1 MIEYKKITKQEKNKL
16 TTVIDTVYNSLERK
30 EFLMFFSEEEI
41 EELFDENKTMN
52 MGAYDGEKLVGT
64 AQLYID
70 ESYVK
75 EIKEA
80 IGLQDNKVVE
90 LGGYIVLEEYRN
102 QGIMKKLETLL
113 IEKAKKLD
121 YEYIVITVHPENIAS
136 NKAVEFTGANLAKTA
151 VWGKYLRNIYV
162 LELKK

>member
-1 MIEYKKITKQEKNKL
+1 MIEYKELFEEEKNQWIVL
-16 TTVIDTVYNSLERK
+16 MNAVLDGLERK
-30 EFLMFFSEEEI
+30 EFFMPFTQQEI
-41 EELFDENKTMN
+41 EELFGENQAIH
-52 MGAYDGEKLVGT
+52 MGAYDGETLVGV
-64 AQLYID
+64 AQLYLN

-75 EIKEA
+75 EIKEI
-80 IGLQDNKVVE
+80 IGLQDKKVIE
-90 LGGYIVLEEYRN
+90 LGGYLVLEEYRN
-102 QGIMKKLETLL
+102 QGIMKKLESLL

-151 VWGKYLRNIYV
+151 VLGEYLRNIYV

>member
-90 LGGYIVLEEYRN
+90 LGGHIVLEEYRN
-102 QGIMKKLETLL
+102 QGIMKKLESLL

-151 VWGKYLRNIYV
+151 VLGEYLRNIYV